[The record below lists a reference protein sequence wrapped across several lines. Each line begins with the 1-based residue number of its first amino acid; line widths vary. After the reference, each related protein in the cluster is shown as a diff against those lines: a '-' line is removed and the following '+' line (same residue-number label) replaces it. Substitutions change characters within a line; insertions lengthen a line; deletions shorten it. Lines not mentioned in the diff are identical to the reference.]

1 MEIKIS
7 EHFTYKKLLRYVLP
21 CVAMMVMTSVYS
33 IVDGFFVSNY
43 AGKNAFAA
51 VNLIMPVLMA
61 LASFGFMIGTG
72 GSALVAFYLGL
83 KDKKKANEVFS
94 MLIFL
99 IIIGAAVVAAA
110 GFIFMPQIVDLLGA
124 SEYIR
129 EDAILYGRILI
140 FAEPFY
146 MLQNSFQSFL
156 TTAGKQQY
164 GLWISITAGIVNM
177 GLDFLF
183 VAVFPFGIAGA
194 AAATFTSQCVGGLIP
209 FVYFLRKNSSTLRIA
224 PTRFDWK
231 SIGKACSNGS
241 SEMLSNLSI
250 SLVSVL
256 YNFQLMKAAAE
267 NGIAAYGVVMYASYL
282 AIAVYMGY
290 ALGINPI
297 VGYNYG
303 AKNTKELHSI
313 LKSSLVITGCAALV
327 ITAVTEILA
336 LPIAKIFVGYDEVLC
351 QMTKKGFM
359 LYSVSYLFSGFNIF
373 GSAFFTGLNNG
384 KISAAISFLRTLVI
398 QIIAVLLLPV
408 WFGIDG
414 IWCAVTVAEILTLF
428 VTVGFLLWGRKQY
441 GY

>member
-72 GSALVAFYLGL
+72 GRALVAFYLGL

>member
-61 LASFGFMIGTG
+61 ISSFGFMIGTG

-99 IIIGAAVVAAA
+99 IIIGAVVVAAA

-140 FAEPFY
+140 LAEPFF

-156 TTAGKQQY
+156 TTAGKQRY
-164 GLWISITAGIVNM
+164 GLWISVTAGIVNM
-177 GLDFLF
+177 GLDFLL

-209 FVYFLRKNSSTLRIA
+209 FLYFLRKNSSTLRIA

-313 LKSSLVITGCAALV
+313 LKSSLVITGCAALA
-327 ITAVTEILA
+327 ITAGTEILA

-384 KISAAISFLRTLVI
+384 KVSAAISFLRTLVI
-398 QIIAVLLLPV
+398 QIIAVVLLPI

-414 IWCAVTVAEILTLF
+414 IWSAVTVAEILTLF
-428 VTVGFLLWGRKQY
+428 VTVGFLLRGRKQY

>member
-1 MEIKIS
+1 MEVNIS
-7 EHFTYKKLLRYVLP
+7 EHFTYKKLIRYVLP

-61 LASFGFMIGTG
+61 IASFGFMIGTG

-99 IIIGAAVVAAA
+99 ILIGAAV
-110 GFIFMPQIVDLLGA
+110 
-124 SEYIR
+124 
-129 EDAILYGRILI
+129 
-140 FAEPFY
+140 
-146 MLQNSFQSFL
+146 
-156 TTAGKQQY
+156 
-164 GLWISITAGIVNM
+164 
-177 GLDFLF
+177 
-183 VAVFPFGIAGA
+183 IAGA
-194 AAATFTSQCVGGLIP
+194 AAATFASQCVGGLIP
-209 FVYFLRKNSSTLRIA
+209 FVYFVRKNKSALQIS

-256 YNFQLMKAAAE
+256 YNFQLMRAAAE

-282 AIAVYMGY
+282 AVAVYMGY
-290 ALGINPI
+290 AIGINPI
-297 VGYNYG
+297 VGYHYG
-303 AKNTKELHSI
+303 AKNRKELHNI
-313 LKSSLVITGCAALV
+313 LKNSLVITGCAALV

-336 LPIAKIFVGYDEVLC
+336 LPVAKIFVGYDEVLC
-351 QMTKKGFM
+351 QMTRKGFM

-384 KISAAISFLRTLVI
+384 KVSAAISFLRTLVI
-398 QIIAVLLLPV
+398 QIIAVVLLPV

-414 IWCAVTVAEILTLF
+414 IWCAVTVAEVITLL
-428 VTVGFLLWGRKQY
+428 VTVTFLIRGRKQY

>member
-1 MEIKIS
+1 MEVNIS
-7 EHFTYKKLLRYVLP
+7 EHFTYKKLIRYVLP

-61 LASFGFMIGTG
+61 IASFGFMIGTG

-99 IIIGAAVVAAA
+99 ILIGAAVIAAA
-110 GFIFMPQIVDLLGA
+110 GFLFMPQIVDLLGA
-124 SEYIR
+124 SEHIR
-129 EDAILYGRILI
+129 ENAVLYGRILI
-140 FAEPFY
+140 LAEPFY

-156 TTAGKQQY
+156 TTAGKQHY
-164 GLWISITAGIVNM
+164 GLYISVTAGIVNM
-177 GLDFLF
+177 GLDFLL

-194 AAATFTSQCVGGLIP
+194 AAATFASQCVGGLIP
-209 FVYFLRKNSSTLRIA
+209 FVYFVRKNKSALRIS

-256 YNFQLMKAAAE
+256 YNFQLMRAAAE
-267 NGIAAYGVVMYASYL
+267 NGIAAYGVVMYGSYL
-282 AIAVYMGY
+282 AVAVYMGY
-290 ALGINPI
+290 AIGINPI
-297 VGYNYG
+297 VGYHYG
-303 AKNTKELHSI
+303 AKNRKELHNI
-313 LKSSLVITGCAALV
+313 LKNSLVITGCAALV

-351 QMTKKGFM
+351 QMTRKGFM

-384 KISAAISFLRTLVI
+384 KVSAAISFLRTLVI
-398 QIIAVLLLPV
+398 QIIAVVLLPI

-414 IWCAVTVAEILTLF
+414 IWCAVTVAEVITLL
-428 VTVGFLLWGRKQY
+428 VTVTFLIRGRKQY